1 MNWEWLFRNLNHQED
16 EDASVNPAYG
26 AQDINMKN
34 QWSENPGHRMKTQ
47 RATQSPRP
55 EEHFR
60 GGRSNQR
67 DQNYF

>member
-1 MNWEWLFRNLNHQED
+1 MNWNWLFRNLNHQED

-34 QWSENPGHRMKTQ
+34 QGTQYPGDRMKTE
-47 RATQSPRP
+47 RATQTPRSD
-55 EEHFR
+55 ENHR
-60 GGRSNQR
+60 GDRSNQR